1 LTNPNLS
8 PIIEVSRKEVMYNIE
23 DLTEYE
29 KNTIIWYA
37 LDRMASYHRDKNNL
51 EILRTIRQ
59 LHRFYEDK
67 MSDQFPGEETNFVNA
82 LDKAED
88 GIVE

>member
-1 LTNPNLS
+1 
-8 PIIEVSRKEVMYNIE
+8 MYNIE

-29 KNTIIWYA
+29 KNNILWYA
-37 LDRMASYHRDKNNL
+37 LDRMASYHRDKGNQ
-51 EILRTIRQ
+51 EMLRTIRQ

-67 MSDQFPGEETNFVNA
+67 MSDQFPGEETDFVNA
-82 LDKAED
+82 LDNAES